1 MANRVSSR
9 ELVGREEE
17 LALLMDLV
25 RRAAGGE
32 GGAFL
37 VTGEAGVGKSRL
49 VGELG
54 RRARDAGSLVLVGEC
69 VDLAEAELS
78 YAPIAGALRGLVRD
92 RSERELVRLI
102 GSARSELSRLLPELG
117 EPAPAVLA
125 SGGQARLFELLLGV
139 FSRLSGEQPV
149 LLVLEDMQWADS
161 ASLDL
166 LSFLVRNQRS
176 ERLAMVVTLRSDELG
191 PEHPLR
197 PLVTELHRGSRA
209 RHIDLDALSREEMA
223 AQVAGI
229 TGATPRSE
237 LVQRLFERSQGNPF
251 FTEELLAVGVDN
263 ELPASS
269 REALLARVERL
280 SDQAREV
287 LGVAAV
293 AGRTVDHRL
302 LAAVSRLPERE
313 LISALRDAVAH
324 HVLISDGLR
333 YTFRH
338 ALLREAVYGDLVAGE
353 RAPLHAALALA
364 LTEHPRLASAL
375 ATQAA
380 EVAHHWNAAGEDRPA
395 LTASIQASAEAERV
409 YAIGETR
416 RHLGQA
422 LELWERVDDPAGLT
436 GIARSDLLRCAAD
449 AAWLGGDEPGAVA
462 RGRAAL
468 DEPDVQSDPVRAAL
482 VQERLATYLW
492 GFGDSD
498 AALRAARAAVELL
511 PSDPPTA
518 DRARALCGE
527 GRMLVMRSRNEEARQ
542 RCEEALVVARA
553 AGARDEE
560 GVALNYLGSALAFL
574 GDYGQAISH
583 LREAVRIAREAPA
596 AARGCPEY
604 ENLSEVLAEAG
615 TAERGFEVALEG
627 IGVARELGVERS
639 YGVVLLGRAALC
651 ALALGRIDDA
661 DRLTE
666 HALDLGAE
674 SFFGLNALEARGR
687 FELLRGDFAAA
698 DRHLAMARTMASRS
712 SDLMWAGPV
721 AAVRAELELWRGR
734 PRQAVELVSAAL
746 TLAPERECLQHT
758 SEVHANGSRAYADI
772 AQAAD
777 ALGDTSR
784 GGRAADAAVELRARL
799 EDRARSS
806 FPLGQPPARIRADVA
821 LCAAEVTRAQG
832 ISDAALWRQ
841 AADACSE
848 AGHQPRIAYA
858 GWRLAETLLDDGDR
872 ERARRVLVETVR
884 LAGELGHQPLLR
896 KLHALAQRARIPIAG
911 TNEATEPDARYRG
924 LGLSPR
930 EVEVLQ
936 LLAEGRTNRQI
947 AAHLYISEKTSE
959 HHVSRILNKLGVRT
973 RGAAG
978 AIAQRIGVQA
988 EATREDQT
996 YEPNP

>member
-9 ELVGREEE
+9 ELVGRDEE

-25 RRAAGGE
+25 GRAAGGE
-32 GGAFL
+32 GGAVL

-49 VGELG
+49 VGELA
-54 RRARDAGSLVLVGEC
+54 RRARDAGSLVLMGEC

-78 YAPIAGALRGLVRD
+78 YAPIVGALRGLVRD
-92 RSERELVRLI
+92 RNEPELVKLF

-117 EPAPAVLA
+117 EPPPVVPG
-125 SGGQARLFELLLGV
+125 SGGQARLFELLLGL
-139 FSRLSGEQPV
+139 FSRLGAERPV
-149 LLVLEDMQWADS
+149 LLVLEDMHWADS

-176 ERLAMVVTLRSDELG
+176 ERLAMVATLRSEELG

-197 PLVTELHRGSRA
+197 PLVTELQRSGRA
-209 RHIDLDALSREEMA
+209 RRADLEPLTRDEMA

-229 TGATPRSE
+229 TGASPRSE

-251 FTEELLAVGVDN
+251 FTEELLAVGVDR

-269 REALLARVERL
+269 RDALLGRVGRL
-280 SDQAREV
+280 SDQARAV
-287 LGVAAV
+287 LSVAAV

-302 LAAVSRLPERE
+302 LAAVSRIPEPE
-313 LISALRDAVAH
+313 LIAALREAVAH

-333 YTFRH
+333 YAFRH

-364 LTEHPRLASAL
+364 LTEHPRLASTA
-375 ATQAA
+375 ASHAA
-380 EVAHHWNAAGEDRPA
+380 EVAHHWSAAGEARPA
-395 LTASIQASAEAERV
+395 LAASIQASAQAERV
-409 YAIGETR
+409 YAISEAR
-416 RHLGQA
+416 RHLEQA
-422 LELWERVDDPAGLT
+422 LELWERVDDPVGLT
-436 GIARSDLLRCAAD
+436 GVARSDLLRRAAD

-468 DEPDVQSDPVRAAL
+468 DEPDVRRDPVRAAL
-482 VQERLATYLW
+482 VQERLATYFW
-492 GFGDSD
+492 GSGDSD
-498 AALRAARAAVELL
+498 AALRAARSAVELL

-527 GRMLVMRSRNEEARQ
+527 GRMLVMRSRNDEARE

-553 AGARDEE
+553 VGARHEE
-560 GVALNYLGSALAFL
+560 GVALNYLGGAVAFL
-574 GDYGQAISH
+574 GDYGRAITH
-583 LREAVRIAREAPA
+583 LQEAVQIAREAPA
-596 AARGCPEY
+596 GTRGCPEY
-604 ENLSEVLAEAG
+604 ENLSEVLAEVGRVEEALQ
-615 TAERGFEVALEG
+615 VALEG
-627 IGVARELGVERS
+627 IDVARELGVEHS

-651 ALALGRIDDA
+651 ALALGRIEDA
-661 DRLTE
+661 DKLTE
-666 HALDLGAE
+666 QALDLGAE
-674 SFFGLNALEARGR
+674 SFFGFNALEARGR
-687 FELLRGDFAAA
+687 FELLRGDFPAA
-698 DRHLAMARTMASRS
+698 DRYLETARTMASRS
-712 SDLMWAGPV
+712 SDLMWAGPI
-721 AAVRAELELWRGR
+721 AAASAELELWRGR

-758 SEVHANGSRAYADI
+758 SEVHAHGSRGYAYL

-784 GGRAADAAVELRARL
+784 GERAADAAAALLARL
-799 EDRARSS
+799 EDRAHTS
-806 FPLGQPPARIRADVA
+806 FPLGQPPARTRADIA
-821 LCAAEVTRAQG
+821 LCAAEATRARG
-832 ISDAALWRQ
+832 AADAALWHQ
-841 AADACSE
+841 ALDACNK
-848 AGHQPRIAYA
+848 AGHQPRIGYA

-872 ERARRVLVETVR
+872 EQARRVLVETVQ
-884 LAGELGHQPLLR
+884 LAEELGYQPLLR
-896 KLHALAQRARIPIAG
+896 TLHALARRARISVAG
-911 TNEATEPDARYRG
+911 TDDATEPNLHYRE

-930 EVEVLQ
+930 EVEVLH

-947 AAHLYISEKTSE
+947 AAHLYISEKTAE

-978 AIAQRIGVQA
+978 AIAHRIGVQA
-988 EATREDQT
+988 EAKS
-996 YEPNP
+996 